1 MGKVIELAE
10 ERLDGKKMEEA
21 AIIEIDCEQDCVR
34 LEKMIQ
40 ESFNPRKIFATAVSP
55 VVETIVGPGA
65 LGEISR
71 KLADAE
77 VNIELFYLATGTRL
91 VLGVDDMEKTVK
103 AL

>member
-40 ESFNPRKIFATAVSP
+40 ESFNPRKKFRDCCQS
-55 VVETIVGPGA
+55 GRGNHRR
-65 LGEISR
+65 SR
-71 KLADAE
+71 C
-77 VNIELFYLATGTRL
+77 TRR
-91 VLGVDDMEKTVK
+91 D
-103 AL
+103 